1 MKWHKFPHLDLVYK
15 KTLLPQDFGGYQ
27 AFPTVALVDSAIVVA
42 FRRGLGKDSG
52 EARDSTHGLGG
63 EVYLTRS
70 EDLGCSFSR
79 PARVLAHTPGQ
90 SNEHDA
96 LLSRVEDGRLALI
109 TRSHGPELFINR
121 IQFSADGGQTFS
133 QPTELTTEGG
143 YGAFFGHLIPD
154 ADGQTLL
161 GSFYN
166 ADGSLVLAC
175 NPAGLSDPDAG
186 PVALSVRGFVHRF
199 KGETR
204 LNETSLARLSSGKL
218 LALLREQP
226 VRQGLYAAVSDDD
239 GHTFTLPEP
248 IGVIGEAPSVLAL
261 SGNAILVLFR
271 DLDVDR
277 TAEED
282 FIDPDILRRERW
294 QAALAAA
301 EAAGLTE
308 EEFENKWEEAEEALA
323 EPPMACGVSLVFSPD
338 SGKIWS
344 EPFPLARY
352 EGGRYH
358 GGYGDMILLP
368 DGSIF
373 AVYHL
378 AEKPGDLPHLC
389 CCRFKLG

>member
-1 MKWHKFPHLDLVYK
+1 MKRHKFPHLELFYQK
-15 KTLLPQDFGGYQ
+15 ALLPPDFGGYQ
-27 AFPTVALVDSAIVVA
+27 AFPTVALVGSSIVVA
-42 FRRGLGKDSG
+42 FRRGLGKDAG
-52 EARDSTHGLGG
+52 EAHDSSHGLGG
-63 EVYLTRS
+63 DVYLTRS
-70 EDLGCSFSR
+70 GDLGFTFST
-79 PARVLAHTPGQ
+79 PVRVLAHAPDQ

-96 LLSRVEDGRLALI
+96 LLSRVDDGRLALI

-121 IQFSADGGQTFS
+121 MQFSADGGQTFS
-133 QPTELTTEGG
+133 LPVELTTEGG

-161 GSFYN
+161 GTFYN

-175 NPAGLSDPDAG
+175 DPARLSDPDAG
-186 PVALSVRGFVHRF
+186 PVALPVRGFAHRF
-199 KGETR
+199 EGETR
-204 LNETSLARLSSGKL
+204 LNETSLVRLSSGKL

-226 VRQGLYAAVSDDD
+226 VRQGLYAAISGDD
-239 GHTFTLPEP
+239 GRTFSAPEP
-248 IGVIGEAPSVLAL
+248 IGIIGEAPSVLAL

-277 TAEED
+277 TAGED

-308 EEFENKWEEAEEALA
+308 EEFENKWEEAEEALD

-338 SGKIWS
+338 GGKSWS
-344 EPFPLARY
+344 EPFTLARY

-358 GGYGDMILLP
+358 GGYGDMVLLP
-368 DGSIF
+368 DGSIL
-373 AVYHL
+373 AVYHQ
-378 AEKPGDLPHLC
+378 AEKPGDLPRLA
-389 CCRFKLG
+389 CCRFQLG